1 MSECVFCRLVAGD
14 LPAAFVH
21 RETHVVAFM
30 DAGQVN
36 DGHVI
41 VATTRHV
48 ATIYDITDDEA
59 AAAFRLAARLA
70 RTVKREFGAAGVS
83 ILQANEPAGF
93 QTVSHFHLHVLP
105 RHVDD
110 GVGLVWPA
118 KRPAFERLVALGER
132 VRAALASPVA
142 GPQGEA

>member
-1 MSECVFCRLVAGD
+1 MSDCVFCKIVAGSI
-14 LPAAFVH
+14 PAAVVH
-21 RETHVVAFM
+21 RDAQVIAFM

-48 ATIYDITDDEA
+48 PTIYGLDDAEA
-59 AAAFRLAARLA
+59 GAAFRVAARIA
-70 RTVKREFGAAGVS
+70 RAVKREFSAAGIT

-105 RHVDD
+105 RHDGD
-110 GVGLVWPA
+110 GVALTWPA
-118 KRPAFERLVALGER
+118 KRPPAERLVELSTR
-132 VRAALASPVA
+132 VRAALRS
-142 GPQGEA
+142 